1 MNGIPR
7 HIAIIMDG
15 NGRWALQRG
24 LPRLAGHRQG
34 AKQLEEVLTWCAE
47 VGVEIL
53 TVYAFSTENWK
64 RPLDEVSGLMKLL
77 GLFLREKRAKLLR
90 DQVRFRVIGRRSDLP
105 EELQKKIEDLEAETA
120 GFKRQLV
127 VALSYGG
134 RAEIVDAARRFAALP
149 ADQQNEAGFASCL
162 YAPDLPDPDL
172 IIRTSGE
179 LRLSNF
185 LLWECAYSEFYI
197 TDTFWPD
204 FDRAA
209 FDQALASYAT
219 RDRRKGGHA

>member
-15 NGRWALQRG
+15 NGRWAIARG
-24 LPRLAGHRQG
+24 QPRLMGHRAG
-34 AKQLEEVLTWCAE
+34 AKTLEDVLGWCAE

-64 RPLDEVSGLMKLL
+64 RPEDEVGGLMKLL
-77 GLFLREKRAKLLR
+77 ALFIREKRARLLK
-90 DQVRFRVIGRRSDLP
+90 DQIRFRVIGRRTDLS
-105 EELQKKIEDLEAETA
+105 EDLQQKIAALEAETA
-120 GFKRQLV
+120 AFPRQLV

-149 ADQQNEAGFASCL
+149 PEQQTEAGFASCL

-197 TDTFWPD
+197 TDTLWPD

-209 FDQALASYAT
+209 FDQALASYAG

>member
-77 GLFLREKRAKLLR
+77 GFFLREKRAKLLR

>member
-1 MNGIPR
+1 MNGVPR
-7 HIAIIMDG
+7 QIAIIMDG
-15 NGRWALQRG
+15 TGRWALARGQR
-24 LPRLAGHRQG
+24 RLAGHRAG
-34 AKQLEEVLTWCAE
+34 AKKLEEVLEWCADC
-47 VGVEIL
+47 GVEVL

-64 RPLDEVSGLMKLL
+64 RPLEEVDGLMKLL

-90 DQVRFRVIGRRSDLP
+90 DQVRFRMVGRRGDLP
-105 EELQKKIEDLEAETA
+105 VALQRKIADLEQETA
-120 GFKRQLV
+120 SFQRQLV

-134 RAEIVDAARRFAALP
+134 RAEIVDAAKRFAELP
-149 ADQQNEAGFASCL
+149 PEQQDEAGFASCL

-185 LLWECAYSEFYI
+185 LLWECAYSEFFI
-197 TDTFWPD
+197 SEQLWPD
-204 FDRAA
+204 FSREEFDRALSA
-209 FDQALASYAT
+209 YAL

>member
-64 RPLDEVSGLMKLL
+64 RPLEEVSGLMKLL

>member
-64 RPLDEVSGLMKLL
+64 RPLEEVSGLMKLL

-105 EELQKKIEDLEAETA
+105 EELQKKIEALEAETA

-134 RAEIVDAARRFAALP
+134 RAEIVDAAHRFAALP